1 MYAENEFGVRKL
13 VCSTV
18 RPTQLPFPELYD
30 MHGCASFLAGY
41 IIYEPL
47 EPPMEPPKVLFSPT
61 ETLNS
66 YTGDSFDIAM
76 VLCSFLLGAGFDAY
90 MVYGNSPKFVTMRDQ
105 RSTECPLISPSPAAA
120 VAAGAAA
127 QQKQVAHAS
136 EDNDENVI
144 EVIPYKVLDNS
155 VKSSVFISEQDEL
168 KRTSDN
174 DAFQLWISNAD
185 EKSRAP
191 ATDNDGIHRCHAF
204 VLVRAGKRDV
214 REHVFLEPATGRP
227 YSSTT
232 VPLSHIAA
240 AWNHSNYWVN
250 MQINAKTADTTFDLQ
265 DGKNWE
271 NLFVGETSKPGP
283 TETNGE
289 DADVNG
295 QMEEKGEGDSPV
307 GYEVNRSFDAPPTWV
322 NPLSMDRPRFALR
335 FPPTGKRYVQYH
347 CAKASFYARGV
358 NPQSMTMRIVQYLDV
373 ECTIVK
379 EIHEWFEIRSD
390 HLYKRV
396 RYALNPNKTVEYYHP
411 GSLGGVK
418 TWTEMP
424 GKSIDVEFHMD
435 SRLDRLHRRTEVVG
449 KAITEYF
456 SSRTDCL
463 IYRSIEVT
471 TDKAVAGARQFAM
484 SGGTL
489 APQLYVLRM
498 VQKFELPAD
507 GSKAPAPNTDVATRI
522 FSVPEG
528 KLITYYQ
535 FDQGKI
541 IGKVRTFLHTRGPSI
556 PVMSE
561 QALQQELGLEEDPDE
576 LQDAASIERECF
588 AAIKGSVQQME
599 KVVENRVAVEMDI
612 KVGRSVFDK
621 ALDAC
626 YGMDANSNT
635 KEKATAT
642 TAQVETK
649 EIAMTATISSVAGD
663 TVTAASDYLTPFL
676 RGLKDINSITKEEAL
691 EVRQICL
698 DACKARLVERANII
712 QARLNDE
719 NAKLGRKQEQFQRS
733 QREGDLSTAEYEK
746 YCTEAMF
753 RIQIL
758 EQRLVTHEETAL
770 KKFLDL
776 DVKLGAD
783 PRLKVLKSSER

>member
-1 MYAENEFGVRKL
+1 MYAENEYGVRKL

-47 EPPMEPPKVLFSPT
+47 EPPTEPPKVLFSPT

-66 YTGDSFDIAM
+66 HTGDSFDIAM

-90 MVYGNSPKFVTMRDQ
+90 VVYGNSPKFVTMRDQ
-105 RSTECPLISPSPAAA
+105 RATECPLIGQATT
-120 VAAGAAA
+120 VGAGAAA
-127 QQKQVAHAS
+127 QQRHGHVAHAS
-136 EDNDENVI
+136 EENDEKVI
-144 EVIPYKVLDNS
+144 EVAPYKVLDNS
-155 VKSSVFISEQDEL
+155 VKNSVFVAEQAEL
-168 KRTSDN
+168 KRTSGN

-191 ATDNDGIHRCHAF
+191 ATDNDGIRRCHAF
-204 VLVRAGKRDV
+204 VLVRAGKREV

-232 VPLSHIAA
+232 VPLSNIAA
-240 AWNHSNYWVN
+240 AWNHNNYWVN
-250 MQINAKTADTTFDLQ
+250 LQINSKTADMTFDLQ

-271 NLFVGETSKPGP
+271 YLFIGETAKASPA
-283 TETNGE
+283 ETNAEDLDMNGE
-289 DADVNG
+289 T
-295 QMEEKGEGDSPV
+295 EEKGEGDSPA
-307 GYEVNRSFDAPPTWV
+307 GYEVSRSFDAPPTWV
-322 NPLSMDRPRFALR
+322 NPLSMDRPRYALR
-335 FPPTGKRYVQYH
+335 FPPTGKRCVQYH
-347 CAKASFYARGV
+347 CAKASFYSRGV
-358 NPQSMTMRIVQYLDV
+358 NPQSMTMSIVQYLDV

-379 EIHEWFEIRSD
+379 EIHEWFEIRTD

-396 RYALNPNKTVEYYHP
+396 RYALNPNVNVEHYHP

-424 GKSIDVEFHMD
+424 GKSIDIEFYMD
-435 SRLDRLHRRTEVVG
+435 SRLDRLYRRTEIIG
-449 KAITEYF
+449 KEITEYF
-456 SSRTDCL
+456 SGRTDCL
-463 IYRSIEVT
+463 IYRSFEVT
-471 TDKAVAGARQFAM
+471 TDKAIAGARQFAM
-484 SGGTL
+484 SGGSL
-489 APQLYVLRM
+489 APQLFVLKM

-522 FSVPEG
+522 FSVREG
-528 KLITYYQ
+528 KLITYFQ

-541 IGKVRTFLHTRGPSI
+541 IGKVRTYLHTRGPSI

-588 AAIKGSVQQME
+588 AAIKGSMQQME
-599 KVVENRVAVEMDI
+599 KVIEHRVAVEMDV

-626 YGMDANSNT
+626 YGMDAGANS
-635 KEKATAT
+635 KEKAPAATA
-642 TAQVETK
+642 AAESA
-649 EIAMTATISSVAGD
+649 ELAMTATISSVAGD

-676 RGLKDINSITKEEAL
+676 RGIKDINAITKEEAL

-719 NAKLGRKQEQFQRS
+719 NARLGRKQEQFQRS

-776 DVKLGAD
+776 DVKLGID
-783 PRLKVLKSSER
+783 PRLRVLKSSDR